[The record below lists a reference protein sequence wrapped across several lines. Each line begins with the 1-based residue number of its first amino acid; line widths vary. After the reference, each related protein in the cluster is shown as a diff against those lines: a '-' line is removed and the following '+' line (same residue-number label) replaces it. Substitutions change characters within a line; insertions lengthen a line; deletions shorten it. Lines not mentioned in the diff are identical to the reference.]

1 MFFEMF
7 CKEYQYLNLNPPP
20 PNHDNHHSTTT
31 SPHTLQWIT
40 YSESLVRIAAHSWQ
54 RCNACIDRTPDWI
67 STENHIPLCEP
78 YCLVG
83 LWGRRRNTW
92 RSCVDAEQ
100 WYWDNAGKDS
110 GAIFLLQD
118 LKEREQFWYYTFL
131 IYTCKSINIWKTN
144 SHNLILACDKL
155 KHCLEKSFHECL
167 FVWKCVVFKWRNY
180 SS

>member
-1 MFFEMF
+1 MNKIVHNINNHEVMIFHYQEHFKRIMFFEMV

-20 PNHDNHHSTTT
+20 PHHSITT

-83 LWGRRRNTW
+83 LWGCRRNTW

-118 LKEREQFWYYTFL
+118 LKEREQFWYYL
-131 IYTCKSINIWKTN
+131 SD
-144 SHNLILACDKL
+144 LL
-155 KHCLEKSFHECL
+155 KEDRL
-167 FVWKCVVFKWRNY
+167 
-180 SS
+180 

>member
-1 MFFEMF
+1 MIFHYQEHFKRIMFFEMV

-20 PNHDNHHSTTT
+20 PHHSITT

-83 LWGRRRNTW
+83 LWGCRRNTW

-118 LKEREQFWYYTFL
+118 LKEREQFWYYL
-131 IYTCKSINIWKTN
+131 SDLSKEDR
-144 SHNLILACDKL
+144 L
-155 KHCLEKSFHECL
+155 
-167 FVWKCVVFKWRNY
+167 
-180 SS
+180 